1 MSHKREK
8 IVQLDFFKI
17 KNFFLKDN
25 EKIEYLQLIYTVK
38 KFFLEYIK
46 NLQNSMVSKP
56 NLKVI
61 KTRTLFQML
70 YTWHII
76 YEKSST
82 FT

>member
-46 NLQNSMVSKP
+46 NLQNSTISKP

-61 KTRTLFQML
+61 KRP
-70 YTWHII
+70 
-76 YEKSST
+76 T
-82 FT
+82 FPDVIHMAHNI